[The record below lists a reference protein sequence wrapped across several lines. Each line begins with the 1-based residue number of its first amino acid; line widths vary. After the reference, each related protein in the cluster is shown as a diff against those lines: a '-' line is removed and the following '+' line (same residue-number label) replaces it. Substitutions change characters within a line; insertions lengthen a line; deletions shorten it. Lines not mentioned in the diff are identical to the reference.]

1 MNAMYTGH
9 VACTSMQCRTAH
21 CVNAAVWF
29 PPHGGGALQAAG
41 IAVRAEAHRGGDR
54 LPDGMRQRSAGA
66 NRNVEMCWIGMLSV
80 IVARTSTYMLHSS
93 MTHAHTRSNQPRD
106 LPSQSSSHQ
115 RTTIECD
122 QHDCAPFRV
131 AGYQAKYELLPS
143 TSTGL
148 YSK

>member
-1 MNAMYTGH
+1 ML
-9 VACTSMQCRTAH
+9 R
-21 CVNAAVWF
+21 F
-29 PPHGGGALQAAG
+29 PPHVVHYRQQALPCVQKHIEAAIG
-41 IAVRAEAHRGGDR
+41 CPTECGSAELVPTENA
-54 LPDGMRQRSAGA
+54 
-66 NRNVEMCWIGMLSV
+66 EMCWVGMLSV

-131 AGYQAKYELLPS
+131 AGYQAKDELLPS

-148 YSK
+148 SPSKADLVRTGERIPAQPIL